1 MKIHYIPVIRQF
13 LRKYKEDHVSAFASQ
28 SAFFLFLSFVPFL
41 LVLLTLIQYLP
52 IEKEKI
58 IESIT
63 MLFPKETDPLITAT
77 IERLYTKISSSLL
90 SMSIIT
96 ALWSSSRT
104 ILAITR
110 GLNNISGTVETKNYV
125 ILRLFSML
133 YTFLFSICLFL
144 LLLLLVFGNYI
155 LQSIIHFFPLLQQI
169 LEQVLPFRFL
179 FFSLFLL
186 FFFCCTYAFIPSQKL
201 PLKKQLPGAIF
212 STVGW
217 LILSF
222 AFSIYVQHFS
232 SFHIYGSLAS
242 IMILMLWLYANM
254 TIFFIGAEINQ
265 FFYVIVNMKL

>member
-1 MKIHYIPVIRQF
+1 MKLYYIPVIRQF

-58 IESIT
+58 IETIT
-63 MLFPKETDPLITAT
+63 LLFPKETDSLIIFT
-77 IERLYTKISSSLL
+77 IERIYTKISSSLL

-110 GLNNISGTVETKNYV
+110 GLNNIAGTQETKNYV
-125 ILRLFSML
+125 ILRLLSML
-133 YTFLFSICLFL
+133 YTFLFSILLFFL
-144 LLLLLVFGNYI
+144 LVLLVFGGYI
-155 LQSIIHFFPLLQQI
+155 FQSLVHLFPFLQQI

-179 FFSLFLL
+179 FFGLFLTC
-186 FFFCCTYAFIPSQKL
+186 FFCCTYAFIPTKKL

-222 AFSIYVQHFS
+222 VFSIYVQHFS

-254 TIFFIGAEINQ
+254 TIFFIGAEVNQ
-265 FFYVIVNMKL
+265 FYYVIIDGYL